1 MYKIQGDENET
12 KNETETGRHELMK
25 EFMGKDFLLDTDV
38 AKEIYDKFA
47 DMKKIPVLDYHC
59 HINPQEIY
67 EDRQFD
73 NIAQVWLGG
82 DHYKWRQ
89 MRTNGVD
96 EKYITGDASDREK
109 FQKWAETMPKLIG
122 NPLYHWSHLE
132 LRYYFGYQ
140 GNLNADTAEE
150 VWNLCNEKLRSSEFS
165 VRNLIRMS
173 NVKLICTTDDPV
185 DSLCWHKKIR
195 EDDSF
200 EVKVLPAWR
209 PDKACNIEKP
219 DFADYINKL
228 AEVSGVEITDFAALM
243 TAMASRLDYFAE
255 NGCSVSDHGLNYVT
269 YAPASDEE
277 VDAIFKKGLA
287 GETVSELENRQYKT
301 AFMLAMAKEY
311 CKRNWVMQLHY
322 GCKRDN
328 NAYMYDKI
336 GPDTGF
342 DCINNYAP
350 AAELADYLNA
360 LSATN
365 EVPKTIIY
373 SLNPMDDAVIG
384 TIIGCFQGGG
394 VKNRIQQGSA
404 WWFNDHYTGMVNQLK
419 SLANLSCLGNFVG
432 MLTDSRSFLSYTR
445 HDYFRRIV
453 CQLIGGWVENG
464 EFPYDEKILGELV
477 KGISYNNAVEYFG
490 FDLEQV

>member
-1 MYKIQGDENET
+1 
-12 KNETETGRHELMK
+12 MK
-25 EFMGKDFLLDTDV
+25 AFMDQDFLLNTEV
-38 AKEIYDKFA
+38 ARELYGKYA
-47 DMKKIPVLDYHC
+47 DMTKIPVLDYHC

-96 EKYITGDASDREK
+96 EKYITGDATDREK
-109 FQKWAETMPKLIG
+109 FQKWAETLPKLIG

-140 GNLNADTAEE
+140 GNLNGDTAEE
-150 VWNLCNEKLRSSEFS
+150 VWNLCNEKLRSADFT
-165 VRNLIRMS
+165 VRNLIKKS
-173 NVKLICTTDDPV
+173 NVRLICTTDDPV
-185 DSLCWHKKIR
+185 DSLEWHKKIK

-200 EVKVLPAWR
+200 DVQVLPAWR

-219 DFADYINKL
+219 DFAQYIQKL
-228 AEVSGVEITDFAALM
+228 SDVSGVAIQDFASLKEALVN
-243 TAMASRLDYFAE
+243 RLDYFAA
-255 NGCSVSDHGLNYVT
+255 NGCSVSDHGLEYVM
-269 YAPASDEE
+269 YAPATEEE
-277 VDAIFKKGLA
+277 VDAIFRKGLA
-287 GETVSELENRQYKT
+287 GQPMTSLENRQYKT
-301 AFMLAMAKEY
+301 AFMVFVAKEY

-328 NAYMYDKI
+328 NAYMYRKL

-350 AAELADYLNA
+350 AAELADYLNE

-365 EVPKTIIY
+365 EIPKTIIY
-373 SLNPMDDAVIG
+373 SLNPNDDAVIG
-384 TIIGCFQGGG
+384 TIIGCFQGDG
-394 VKNRIQQGSA
+394 VKNKIQQGSA
-404 WWFNDHYTGMVNQLK
+404 WWFNDHYTGMVNQMK
-419 SLANLSCLGNFVG
+419 SLANLSALGNFVG

-445 HDYFRRIV
+445 HDYFRRIL
-453 CQLIGGWVENG
+453 CQLIGAWVENG
-464 EFPYDEKILGELV
+464 EYPYDEKILSEIV

-490 FDLEQV
+490 FDLEKA